1 MTYSGARARAG
12 GCVAGLL
19 VTLLAGAVVYGFMTG
34 FLPVRPFDSDRWKQ
48 VERGDGQARIHMIAH
63 LMWSRKLDGLS
74 RSELVALLGAPSNA
88 GYFRDRDYVYW
99 LGNERS
105 LLSIDSE
112 RLVVDVDASGRVA
125 HYEVVR
131 D

>member
-1 MTYSGARARAG
+1 MAYSGVRARG
-12 GCVAGLL
+12 LGCVVGVL
-19 VTLLAGAVVYGFMTG
+19 VVFLASTITYGFMTG
-34 FLPVRPFDSDRWKQ
+34 YLPVRPFDSDRWKR
-48 VERGDGQARIHMIAH
+48 VERVDDQARIHMIEH
-63 LMWSRKLDGLS
+63 LMWSGKLDGLS
-74 RSELVALLGAPSNA
+74 RSELVALLGAPLKA

-105 LLSIDSE
+105 LFSIDSE
-112 RLVVDVDASGRVA
+112 WLVVDVDASGRVS

>member
-1 MTYSGARARAG
+1 MTYSGTRARG
-12 GCVAGLL
+12 LGCVAGLL
-19 VTLLAGAVVYGFMTG
+19 VTLLAGAVSYGFMTG

-48 VERGDGQARIHMIAH
+48 VERVDDQARIHMIEH

-74 RSELVALLGAPSNA
+74 RTELVALLGPPSNA

-105 LLSIDSE
+105 LFSIDSE
-112 RLVVDVDASGRVA
+112 WLVVDVDASGRVS

>member
-1 MTYSGARARAG
+1 MAYSGVRARG
-12 GCVAGLL
+12 LGCVVGVL
-19 VTLLAGAVVYGFMTG
+19 VVFLASTITYGFMTG
-34 FLPVRPFDSDRWKQ
+34 YLPVRPFDSDRWKR
-48 VERGDGQARIHMIAH
+48 VERVDDQARIHMIEH
-63 LMWSRKLDGLS
+63 LMWSGKLDGLS
-74 RSELVALLGAPSNA
+74 RSELVALLGAPSKA

-105 LLSIDSE
+105 LFSIDSE
-112 RLVVDVDASGRVA
+112 WLVLDVDASGRVS